1 MAEVEENSVEEDVIA
16 PEPDMPVVPLFGK
29 WDLTEVNIEDTT
41 LEKYINLDAFQ
52 VPHTGGRHSK
62 KRFGRRNLSVIE
74 RFINNLMRSEKYT
87 GKKAQ
92 AYNVMK
98 NAFDIINS
106 KKKTNPAQVMVQALE
121 NSAPRAA
128 VVSLRYGG
136 IRVYSG
142 VDVSPTRRVDTAI
155 RNLCIGALQSSK
167 KQRSIEKSLSRELM
181 LASEGNPDSY
191 AIGKKEELERQA
203 EAAHN

>member
-1 MAEVEENSVEEDVIA
+1 MSEVEEKIVEEEVVS
-16 PEPDMPVVPLFGK
+16 EPDMPVVPLFGK

-62 KRFGRRNLSVIE
+62 KRFGRGNLTIIE

-92 AYNVMK
+92 AYNVLK

-106 KKKTNPAQVMVQALE
+106 KKKENPAQVMVRALE

-155 RNLCIGALQSSK
+155 RNICIGAIESSR
-167 KQRSIEKSLSRELM
+167 KQRSIENALSKELM
-181 LASEGNPDSY
+181 LAADANPDSY
-191 AIGKKEELERQA
+191 AVGKKEEIERQA